1 MSGFRLYSLEL
12 DNKII
17 NTQRI
22 ELINNLNSKY
32 ENYFTL
38 IIGNNGTGK
47 SRMLSEIARFLIS

>member
-1 MSGFRLYSLEL
+1 MSGFRLYSIEL

-17 NTQRI
+17 STQRI
-22 ELINNLNSKY
+22 ELINNFDSKF

-47 SRMLSEIARFLIS
+47 SRMLS